1 MELSDPYASLTAHSV
16 HAPSAGA
23 IPVVATIE
31 QVTTTAARCQI
42 NVSSEKSA
50 VGSQEALVAL
60 AMASIIAPEID
71 DSDSKRAPLD
81 IVACVDRSGSMQG
94 PKIKLMIEALKL
106 LVAKAGLRSTDRFG
120 LVSFDNQVKEELP
133 LTAMD
138 AAGKTKAAKIVD
150 GLRPGG
156 ATNLSGAL
164 LQSVDM
170 ISSSA
175 APATGDGVRT
185 RAVLLFTDGHAN
197 NGITSTED
205 MQRATQGAVA
215 GTTTSIFT
223 FGFGSDHNENML
235 RAIASTASGLYYFV
249 SSVDV
254 IATAFADA
262 LGGIMSVVAQNAVLT
277 LEASM
282 SDGVA
287 LDKVLGLAY
296 KTTGD
301 AARMV
306 INLGDLYSEDEKDI
320 LIELKL
326 PALSV
331 PRDEPMPVM
340 QATLRYFNIANSRM
354 EEATSN
360 LRITRPVA
368 PPATQTPN
376 LKLDEQRNRIRAAE
390 AMENAT
396 RLADR
401 GDLDGGRALLEAAR
415 KMVGQSDSHNTPLS
429 LGIEAQMVA
438 LSDDYQDS
446 ARYRSVGS
454 KMSKMRGM
462 ALSVQRTT
470 HDAASEGMFAGA
482 AKRKTAMKAAWFS

>member
-1 MELSDPYASLTAHSV
+1 MEISDPN
-16 HAPSAGA
+16 
-23 IPVVATIE
+23 ATQISDPNA
-31 QVTTTAARCQI
+31 TTAAARRCQI
-42 NVSSEKSA
+42 YLSAENSA
-50 VGSQEALVAL
+50 VGSQEAQVAL

-106 LVAKAGLRSTDRFG
+106 LVAKAGLKSTDRFG

-138 AAGKTKAAKIVD
+138 AAGKAKATKIVD
-150 GLRPGG
+150 ALRPGG

-175 APATGDGVRT
+175 APTTGDGVRT
-185 RAVLLFTDGHAN
+185 RAVLLFTDGMAN
-197 NGITSTED
+197 HGITSTED
-205 MQRATQGAVA
+205 MQRATEGAVS

-223 FGFGSDHNENML
+223 FGFGSDHNESML

-277 LEASM
+277 LEASV
-282 SDGVA
+282 GVA
-287 LDKVLGLAY
+287 LDKVLGSAY
-296 KTTGD
+296 KTSGD
-301 AARMV
+301 AARMA
-306 INLGDLYSEDEKDI
+306 INIGDLYSEDEKDI
-320 LIELKL
+320 LVELKL
-326 PALSV
+326 PALSA
-331 PRDEPMPVM
+331 PHDEPMPAM

-354 EEATSN
+354 EEATSD
-360 LRITRPVA
+360 LRIARPVV
-368 PPATQTPN
+368 PPANQTPN
-376 LKLDEQRNRIRAAE
+376 LKLDEQRNRIHAAE

-396 RLADR
+396 RLADG

-415 KMVGQSDSHNTPLS
+415 KMVGQSDSHATPLS
-429 LGIEAQMVA
+429 MGIEAQMMA

-482 AKRKTAMKAAWFS
+482 AKRKSAMKAAWFSK